1 MVYEVL
7 AVISVIMLL
16 AASLLILITYN
27 WRICVLSLAVQYL
40 AAFWLI
46 NLDYP
51 LAMAA
56 VKLVVGWMVCAMLGA
71 TPVELKQPDG
81 QLPGRLFRL
90 LASAMV
96 WILVFS
102 IAPSVLQWV
111 PTGMVI
117 LWGGLVLIGMGLLQ
131 IGMTTF
137 APRIVVGLLT
147 ILSGFE
153 ILYSALESSVLVVGL
168 LAIVNLGMALAGSY
182 LMTVSGGVEI

>member
-7 AVISVIMLL
+7 SVISVIMLL
-16 AASLLILITYN
+16 AASLAVLITYN
-27 WRICVLSLAVQYL
+27 WRVCVLSLAVQYL

-71 TPVELKQPDG
+71 TPVDLKQPDE

-117 LWGGLVLIGMGLLQ
+117 LWGGLALIGMGLLQ

-153 ILYSALESSVLVVGL
+153 ILYSVLESSVLVVGL

-182 LMTVSGGVEI
+182 LMTVSGGLEV